1 MVTHP
6 AELESIEVD
15 REEGRYTLRSVTWFD
30 TDQEDLF
37 AVLIDYEQYH
47 RFTSAIVQLRK
58 MEPDAKGRPDTPR
71 LRI

>member
-1 MVTHP
+1 MATHP

-47 RFTSAIVQLRK
+47 RFT
-58 MEPDAKGRPDTPR
+58 
-71 LRI
+71 